1 MLLQLLQ
8 KPLISQHRGFINLG
22 YETRKDWKFDF
33 TLNRQ
38 GKKRIP
44 DLSSNPEEYRLEK
57 YSPAYFLVNAQ
68 ISKTWKEKLEVYLG
82 VENLFDFK
90 QEDPILSSE
99 DPFSPYFDS
108 SLIWGPIFGRNI
120 YFGIRY
126 RMK

>member
-1 MLLQLLQ
+1 ME
-8 KPLISQHRGFINLG
+8 KPLISQHRAFINAA
-22 YETRKDWKFDF
+22 YETRKYWKFDI

-44 DLSSNPEEYRLEK
+44 DLSSNPEDYQMDK
-57 YSPAYFLVNAQ
+57 YSPPYFLVNGQ
-68 ISKTWKEKLEVYLG
+68 ISKTWREKFEIYLG
-82 VENLFDFK
+82 VENIFNYK
-90 QEDPILSSE
+90 QKDPILSSE

-126 RMK
+126 KVK